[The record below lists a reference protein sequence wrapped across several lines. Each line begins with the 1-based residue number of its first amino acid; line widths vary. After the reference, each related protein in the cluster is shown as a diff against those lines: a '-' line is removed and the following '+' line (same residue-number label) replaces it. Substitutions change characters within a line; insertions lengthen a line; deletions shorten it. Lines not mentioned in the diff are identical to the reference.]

1 MDMMAGT
8 VLYRENETIR
18 SYKNR
23 DSLVDVGCLGWL
35 LLIGSRVAFSSISL
49 PSNLVDGQSPFIELP
64 RCHSHFSACLPFTC
78 IAESTNVPII
88 TKTTNKQDKA
98 IMTFAPGENGN
109 FS

>member
-35 LLIGSRVAFSSISL
+35 LLIGSRVAFSL
-49 PSNLVDGQSPFIELP
+49 PSNLVDGQSPLILLSY
-64 RCHSHFSACLPFTC
+64 HGVVHISVL
-78 IAESTNVPII
+78 VYLLLV
-88 TKTTNKQDKA
+88 
-98 IMTFAPGENGN
+98 
-109 FS
+109 